1 MVFYYNLIC
10 LKNIFSVCGIAYSM
24 KKIHFG
30 VIKFRRSVVNSIIV
44 LILAILSA
52 LTIWGGN
59 MIINTS
65 TVSGVY
71 YNGDKSSKNVSLMIN
86 VYWGNEYLDQML
98 EILRENDVKTTF
110 FIGGTWAVLN
120 EDFLQK
126 IYQDGHEIAN
136 HGYHHKDH
144 NKLDEQGNLDE
155 ISTTHTIIKQLLNIE
170 MDLFAPPSGAYDKTT
185 VSVAS
190 SLGYK
195 TIMWTR
201 DTVDWRDKD
210 SDLIYSR
217 AIKNA
222 CGGDLIL
229 MHPTEKTVEALPKI
243 INWFKQNGFNLT
255 TVSQTIEPIV

>member
-1 MVFYYNLIC
+1 
-10 LKNIFSVCGIAYSM
+10 M
-24 KKIHFG
+24 KRIHFG
-30 VIKFRRSVVNSIIV
+30 VIKFRKGVVNIFIV
-44 LILAILSA
+44 VLLAGLSVLA
-52 LTIWGGN
+52 IWGGN
-59 MIINTS
+59 MLVNTS

-86 VYWGNEYLDQML
+86 VYWGTEYLDQML
-98 EILRENDVKTTF
+98 EILKENDVKTTF

-120 EDFLQK
+120 EDMLQK

-144 NKLDEQGNLDE
+144 DKLDEKGNLNE
-155 ISTTHTIIKQLLNIE
+155 ISTTHTIVKELLNVE
-170 MDLFAPPSGAYDKTT
+170 MELFAPPSGAYDKTT

-210 SDLIYSR
+210 AELIYSR

-222 CGGDLIL
+222 SGGDLIL
-229 MHPTEKTVEALPKI
+229 MHPTEKTVEALPRI
-243 INWFKQNGFNLT
+243 IDWFKQNGFNLT
-255 TVSQTIEPIV
+255 TVSQTIEPAV

>member
-1 MVFYYNLIC
+1 
-10 LKNIFSVCGIAYSM
+10 M
-24 KKIHFG
+24 KRIHFG
-30 VIKFRRSVVNSIIV
+30 VIKFRKGVVNIFIV
-44 LILAILSA
+44 VLLAGLSVLA
-52 LTIWGGN
+52 IWGGN
-59 MIINTS
+59 MLVNTS

-86 VYWGNEYLDQML
+86 VYWGTEYLDQML
-98 EILRENDVKTTF
+98 EILKENDVKTTF

-120 EDFLQK
+120 EDMLQK

-144 NKLDEQGNLDE
+144 DKLDEKGNLDE
-155 ISTTHTIIKQLLNIE
+155 ISTTHTIVKELLNVE
-170 MDLFAPPSGAYDKTT
+170 MELFAPPSGAYDKTT

-210 SDLIYSR
+210 AELIYSR

-222 CGGDLIL
+222 SGGDLIL

-243 INWFKQNGFNLT
+243 IDWFKQNGFNLT
-255 TVSQTIEPIV
+255 TVSQTIEPAV

>member
-1 MVFYYNLIC
+1 
-10 LKNIFSVCGIAYSM
+10 M
-24 KKIHFG
+24 KRIHFG
-30 VIKFRRSVVNSIIV
+30 VIKFRKGVVNCLIV
-44 LILAILSA
+44 LILAGLSVLA
-52 LTIWGGN
+52 IWGGN
-59 MIINTS
+59 MLVNTS

-86 VYWGNEYLDQML
+86 VYWGTEYLDTML
-98 EILRENDVKTTF
+98 EILKENDVKTTF

-120 EDFLQK
+120 EDMLQK

-144 NKLDEQGNLDE
+144 DKLDEKGNLDE
-155 ISTTHTIIKQLLNIE
+155 ISTTHTIVKELLNVE
-170 MDLFAPPSGAYDKTT
+170 MELFAPPSGAYDKTT

-210 SDLIYSR
+210 SELIYSR

-222 CGGDLIL
+222 SGGDLIL
-229 MHPTEKTVEALPKI
+229 MHPTEKTVEALPRI
-243 INWFKQNGFNLT
+243 IEWFKQNGFNLT
-255 TVSQTIEPIV
+255 TVSQTIEPAV